1 MHKNYN
7 TPSKI
12 LDEYSELARNKAM
25 KTRASRVN
33 AIFEFYSTRSI
44 NFFQDKISVERVESS
59 KMSTLIA
66 TYPENIFCK
75 LVHAGSNARLISTHP
90 SSCPIICAT
99 NLLLNL
105 KSHLYYFNIARCIVN
120 SICLMA
126 GKLESHCTLQILNE

>member
-1 MHKNYN
+1 MHKDYN

-59 KMSTLIA
+59 KMSTLVGTSVVSKYSLA
-66 TYPENIFCK
+66 RALAHEYLFFDTRTHSYSS
-75 LVHAGSNARLISTHP
+75 GSH
-90 SSCPIICAT
+90 
-99 NLLLNL
+99 
-105 KSHLYYFNIARCIVN
+105 
-120 SICLMA
+120 
-126 GKLESHCTLQILNE
+126 